1 MREPLSPE
9 LARIFRRFEPLPERI
24 ERNRRRLR
32 AYLILFVTLSSFL
45 VALSLVMGSYLT
57 LLLFAL
63 RMRIDG
69 LLDALWWFT
78 VNLPMVIALSWAG
91 IVPLFTIWCAR
102 TVRAGEIGVLSALK
116 AVPVPTGEMGTV
128 KSALHD
134 AVIASGLKMPR
145 LAVIDDDAVNAFVVA
160 HDQSTGW
167 IGVTAGL
174 ARRLDV
180 DELRCV
186 LAHLVA
192 RLQDGSARTS
202 TVLAELF
209 AGASGVATA
218 GDHLLDM
225 CTEEPDDGVFESTAK
240 TIVTPVMIFYSITRW
255 CLSISALVI
264 QRGYRRHQALT
275 AEYADSM
282 GMLLT
287 RDPGG
292 MMGALEKVLPAD
304 NRPGTVWDVRFREDI
319 FGALFFAW
327 PTYSFHDDPELVRIR
342 RMREVLGP
350 AAIGESGVS

>member
-9 LARIFRRFEPLPERI
+9 LERIFRRFEPLPERI

-57 LLLFAL
+57 LLIFAL

-69 LLDALWWFT
+69 LLEGFWWFT
-78 VNLPMVIALSWAG
+78 VNLPMIIALTWAG
-91 IVPLFTIWCAR
+91 IVPLFTLWCIR

-116 AVPVPTGEMGTV
+116 AMPVPTGELGVV

-134 AVIASGLKMPR
+134 AAIASGLKMPR

-160 HDQSTGW
+160 HDQSSGW
-167 IGVTAGL
+167 IGVTSGL
-174 ARRLDV
+174 VRRLDV

-209 AGASGVATA
+209 AGASGAASA

-225 CTEEPDDGVFESTAK
+225 CTEQPDDGLFESTAK
-240 TIVTPVMIFYSITRW
+240 TIVAPVMIFYAITRW

-264 QRGYRRHQALT
+264 QRGYQRHQALT

-292 MMGALEKVLPAD
+292 MIGALEKVLPAD

-327 PTYSFHDDPELVRIR
+327 PTYSFHDDPELIRIR

-350 AAIGESGVS
+350 AAIRGADVA